1 MSQIMPSQQ
10 AKILD
15 ANVTTPK
22 IADASVTT
30 PKLADAAVTPM
41 KLSSAGA
48 TTGQALTFDGT
59 SIVWGAPA
67 LSVEQQ
73 VAI

>member
-1 MSQIMPSQQ
+1 MLQIMLSQQ

-22 IADASVTT
+22 IADAVTT
-30 PKLADAAVTPM
+30 PKLADAAVTPV
-41 KLSSAGA
+41 KLSSTGA

-59 SIVWGAPA
+59 NIVWGAPA